1 MSAAFTQGSISTG
14 ESAGTLAEI
23 KYFREAFYTREAL
36 LAIPEDIEV
45 EEKKKETKSVT
56 VDEWVH
62 LNSQPPIWVR

>member
-36 LAIPEDIEV
+36 LAIPEDIDV
-45 EEKKKETKSVT
+45 EELRSYCRSIKTHIVSFV
-56 VDEWVH
+56 V
-62 LNSQPPIWVR
+62 I